1 MRVDIYYLDSKPWK
15 SNRGEVVV
23 GTARLAEGEEN
34 FARLA
39 EGEEN
44 FALVWDLF
52 SHQIGR
58 FRPLLAYASA
68 TPFARPSM
76 LQQVY
81 HYTMVV
87 ACWSAMVYTAILMLL
102 TDPVCAG

>member
-1 MRVDIYYLDSKPWK
+1 MRVDIYYMDSKPWK
-15 SNRGEVVV
+15 SNRGEVV

-34 FARLA
+34 FT
-39 EGEEN
+39 
-44 FALVWDLF
+44 LVWDLF

-87 ACWSAMVYTAILMLL
+87 ACWPAMVYTAILMLL